1 MTEKVS
7 LWMQELLL
15 KSTRLRKNL
24 EDRGSNVRALVIG
37 IAGGTASGKTSLT
50 KALVKEFQGKTAV
63 VYLDNY
69 YKSHTGLTY
78 EQRASLNY
86 DAPTAFDIDLMI
98 EQLRELIDGNPIECP
113 VYDYTIHNRSEE
125 VVEIAPQPVVI
136 VEGILLFVFPEL
148 CELFDIKLFVD
159 TDADERILRRVRRDM
174 LERGRTIDSIEKQ
187 YLETV
192 KPMHD
197 LYVEPSKR
205 KADII
210 IPDGVQNLVALD
222 MIINR
227 INNYLHSV

>member
-1 MTEKVS
+1 MRS
-7 LWMQELLL
+7 
-15 KSTRLRKNL
+15 
-24 EDRGSNVRALVIG
+24 LVIG

-50 KALVKEFQGKTAV
+50 KALVKEFKGNTAV

-78 EQRASLNY
+78 EQRAALNY

-98 EQLRELIDGNPIECP
+98 EQLRQLIDGNPIECP

-125 VVEIAPQPVVI
+125 VQEIAPQPVVI
-136 VEGILLFVFPEL
+136 VEGILLFVFPQL

-174 LERGRTIDSIEKQ
+174 VERGRTIDSIEKQ

-210 IPDGVQNLVALD
+210 IPDGVHNLVALD

-227 INNYLHSV
+227 INHYLQSV